1 MADVNSYSPAS
12 AKDPKQLKKE
22 KKEQER
28 LQKERE
34 KQEKKLEKER
44 KKREENERKQR
55 EREAKIKAKEPQ
67 QNGAAATGE
76 KSTGEQTTKENGAP
90 ASPPQSPH
98 GADAAAE
105 TAATTSTAS
114 CDQRPVSANCWPEKV
129 KVAEPPG
136 QITGFGEP
144 IAIIFD
150 ATQAGEGPM
159 SASCTGAS
167 VGAVPVAVSEP
178 WSGIFNVH
186 FTPNSADV
194 YTLGVKWGGVD
205 ITGSPFTINLSRLSD
220 GAVGL
225 PQPAMQAA
233 EEKKKVE
240 EVREK
245 EGKGKEE
252 EDEEVV
258 GVISDDP
265 FEMAFQA
272 SRLLEEQRQ
281 KTAASFSSEGS
292 SGSQPYPSQQHR
304 ETPSSSCQPVPVVIT
319 HGGGVPAANQPLPL
333 PMGFPSTK
341 ADVSYLEEINKK
353 LQQTNDGLGQD
364 VANLKKKMGEF
375 EEKLSNIEQTSRAAE
390 EERRELSANIS
401 LHGWLYKRGIKG
413 PTANVWRHRYFRC
426 DQGNKIY
433 YYKAADEPT
442 PKG

>member
-1 MADVNSYSPAS
+1 M
-12 AKDPKQLKKE
+12 
-22 KKEQER
+22 
-28 LQKERE
+28 QKERE

-44 KKREENERKQR
+44 KKLEENERKQR
-55 EREAKIKAKEPQ
+55 EREAKINAKEQPQ
-67 QNGAAATGE
+67 QNGAEATGE

-90 ASPPQSPH
+90 ASPPQSPP

-105 TAATTSTAS
+105 TAATTSTVNGH
-114 CDQRPVSANCWPEKV
+114 QRPVSAHCWPEKV

-150 ATQAGEGPM
+150 ATRAGEGPM

-178 WSGIFNVH
+178 WSAIFNVH

-194 YTLGVKWGGVD
+194 YTLSVKWGGVD
-205 ITGSPFTINLSRLSD
+205 IAGSPFTINLSRLSD
-220 GAVGL
+220 TNGGSCSWIA
-225 PQPAMQAA
+225 PACNAGC
-233 EEKKKVE
+233 
-240 EVREK
+240 R
-245 EGKGKEE
+245 GKEE
-252 EDEEVV
+252 
-258 GVISDDP
+258 GG
-265 FEMAFQA
+265 
-272 SRLLEEQRQ
+272 RKEQRQ

-304 ETPSSSCQPVPVVIT
+304 ETPPSSSYQPVPGVTT

-333 PMGFPSTK
+333 PMGYPSTK
-341 ADVSYLEEINKK
+341 ADVSYLDEINKK
-353 LQQTNDGLGQD
+353 LQQANDGLGQE

-375 EEKLSNIEQTSRAAE
+375 EEKLSNIELTSRAAE
-390 EERRELSANIS
+390 DERKELSANIS
-401 LHGWLYKRGIKG
+401 LRGWLYKRGIKG

-433 YYKAADEPT
+433 YYKSADEPT
-442 PKG
+442 PKGCIDLEKVESVSEVESDAQQESESEKFCFNLVDYGHSVPEELASEEQICL